1 MRMRAESLTRQRQV
15 LQTVWPVR
23 IVRIDDSSCWVV
35 VVGKL
40 RRMSSSNSGIA
51 KTSVDLNFVSVII
64 EAFVIGRWYHMC
76 YTVYIFFVSGDL
88 HLQVE
93 HGPHFKVYANAEL
106 RERAI
111 HRPLIHGCPTDIAG
125 WKNQSLHIKGLS
137 AHSSPPT
144 KAHHCWKMQSKGSF
158 ISLSISLLPYS
169 SSIIQI
175 HMPQSRRTP
184 ILALATSPVR
194 DSQAAAAAIKSLRHV
209 DGRIVI
215 IVVISLLSGKAIIR
229 LLL

>member
-76 YTVYIFFVSGDL
+76 YTVYIFFVAGNL

-111 HRPLIHGCPTDIAG
+111 HRPLIHGCPTDIVG
-125 WKNQSLHIKGLS
+125 WKNQSLHIKGLR

-175 HMPQSRRTP
+175 HMPQSLRTP
-184 ILALATSPVR
+184 ILALTTSPVR

-209 DGRIVI
+209 DGRIII
-215 IVVISLLSGKAIIR
+215 IVVISLLSGKAIIG